1 MARSRKCFL
10 PRQTHHRHSLLLFCG
25 QVWVGGR
32 CGQTPHFPLTD
43 QRGGTACGCGARD
56 LRASLPPLG
65 LSCPLPAL
73 PGTPPAGP
81 SPGQCPLVTG
91 NYPWLPRVSASVPPA
106 NVVLLEVGRR
116 RGLRPGVKGSRP
128 ASCTPT
134 SPGPAC
140 SLGCAAPELITL
152 LQASMPY
159 LPRILAASNSR
170 PSQRPPKTQRCLPW
184 TQRCSPR
191 THGTPGD
198 PETPQDSETSPLGPR
213 YLPVSPGLRDIPRT
227 QRFPGIQGPLG
238 PRESPPGPQELP
250 GQSQGSGPG
259 SQLPQLPRVFGDG
272 N

>member
-1 MARSRKCFL
+1 M
-10 PRQTHHRHSLLLFCG
+10 
-25 QVWVGGR
+25 
-32 CGQTPHFPLTD
+32 
-43 QRGGTACGCGARD
+43 GCGARD

-91 NYPWLPRVSASVPPA
+91 NYPWLPRVSASSPPA

-128 ASCTPT
+128 AS
-134 SPGPAC
+134 PAPPPLLGLPAP
-140 SLGCAAPELITL
+140 LGCAAPELITL

-159 LPRILAASNSR
+159 LPNPGSPSNSR
-170 PSQRPPKTQRCLPW
+170 PSQRPPKTQRCPPM
-184 TQRCSPR
+184 TQRCPPQNSWTPLGPR
-191 THGTPGD
+191 DSSGLRDLPQD
-198 PETPQDSETSPLGPR
+198 PDTSQYPQDSETS
-213 YLPVSPGLRDIPRT
+213 PRT

-238 PRESPPGPQELP
+238 PRESPPRTPRTPRTKSGLQ
-250 GQSQGSGPG
+250 GPG

>member
-1 MARSRKCFL
+1 M
-10 PRQTHHRHSLLLFCG
+10 
-25 QVWVGGR
+25 
-32 CGQTPHFPLTD
+32 
-43 QRGGTACGCGARD
+43 GCGARD

-91 NYPWLPRVSASVPPA
+91 NYPWLPRVSASSPPA

-128 ASCTPT
+128 AS
-134 SPGPAC
+134 PAPPPLLGLPAP
-140 SLGCAAPELITL
+140 LGCAAPELITL

-159 LPRILAASNSR
+159 LPNPGSPSNSR
-170 PSQRPPKTQRCLPW
+170 PSQRPPKTQRCPPM
-184 TQRCSPR
+184 TQRCPPLNSW
-191 THGTPGD
+191 TPWD
-198 PETPQDSETSPLGPR
+198 PETPQDSETSPRPQI
-213 YLPVSPGLRDIPRT
+213 PPSIPRT
-227 QRFPGIQGPLG
+227 QRH
-238 PRESPPGPQELP
+238 PPGPRDSL
-250 GQSQGSGPG
+250 GSRDPWDPENPPPRTPRTPRTKSGLQGPG